1 MSIPGFGGP
10 AEPDAGQQTTGPP
23 QRVVLHS
30 VQAGLKVP
38 SRWRDVSGVPHSG
51 GVALA
56 MLAILP
62 ERGGYRGRVAEA
74 LLTRYDLLGQAVV
87 FFRFLAGPPGFA
99 GQAASVAGAI

>member
-1 MSIPGFGGP
+1 M
-10 AEPDAGQQTTGPP
+10 
-23 QRVVLHS
+23 
-30 VQAGLKVP
+30 
-38 SRWRDVSGVPHSG
+38 PHSG

-87 FFRFLAGPPGFA
+87 FFRFLAGPPGLA
-99 GQAASVAGAI
+99 GQAASVAGAIDLLVDERGLSGAAPRCDACAQPARTAEKTADR